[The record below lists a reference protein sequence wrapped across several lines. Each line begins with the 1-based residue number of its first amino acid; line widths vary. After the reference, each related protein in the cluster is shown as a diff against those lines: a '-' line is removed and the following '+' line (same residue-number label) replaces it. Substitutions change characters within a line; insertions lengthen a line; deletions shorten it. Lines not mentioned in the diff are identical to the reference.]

1 MWPGAVGN
9 LELTTHQIWHIYVSP
24 PVWEILFSY
33 YHPVRSMHHAD
44 HNAVCNSYL
53 VYLVFFFEPTLT
65 KIRQRKCPTFPDDGV
80 VGRSN
85 NGKGGIITPISDRR
99 QLIPGFCFS
108 FERSSNL
115 KIILKIIIDT
125 SHMHNWSLF
134 KLDYDYQFENT
145 INLTSLSWYQFVRS
159 RSG

>member
-24 PVWEILFSY
+24 PAWEILFSH

-44 HNAVCNSYL
+44 HNAACNSYL
-53 VYLVFFFEPTLT
+53 VYLVFFFEPTLA
-65 KIRQRKCPTFPDDGV
+65 KIRHRKRPKFADDAV
-80 VGRSN
+80 VERSN
-85 NGKGGIITPISDRR
+85 NGKGGNYHTNQR

-134 KLDYDYQFENT
+134 KPWLLVWKHY
-145 INLTSLSWYQFVRS
+145 
-159 RSG
+159 